1 MLALDQIQ
9 HKWLKRNHASHPEN
23 PALENIRINKVV
35 GNRLFQKLETFAFGD
50 PYRSGVYQAALD
62 TIDEKLGRKKGTFDS
77 LKKQAR
83 EILKQHKIPVYSKAS
98 PFGFNINEIAGVTGS
113 AKSGEQFSQYIDIM
127 EGNLNTKTYAVFNKA
142 FEKFEGKT
150 SLFGIRVDDFKAVMD
165 SAGKNDVIDLQLDT
179 KKLLVSISGSL
190 NMKYKVGLLENSEV
204 NQPVPRCS
212 YKSKISIQ
220 PNTLSRILT
229 NLEKIS
235 DNILINSSSGQVE
248 FSGQGDYGDG
258 KINIDSRDFE
268 MNDLDSQEK
277 ITANYSLEYMI
288 KVIRSIGKASKMVNL
303 EYDTQKPMH
312 LSFDM
317 PSATKVEYYLAPRV
331 Q

>member
-1 MLALDQIQ
+1 MSLSCQIKNVEEWQAVLDAISALVEDAMFIVNTDGVSF
-9 HKWLKRNHASHPEN
+9 RGTDPSHV
-23 PALENIRINKVV
+23 ALLDI
-35 GNRLFQKLETFAFGD
+35 TF
-50 PYRSGVYQAALD
+50 P
-62 TIDEKLGRKKGTFDS
+62 
-77 LKKQAR
+77 
-83 EILKQHKIPVYSKAS
+83 
-98 PFGFNINEIAGVTGS
+98 
-113 AKSGEQFSQYIDIM
+113 KSS
-127 EGNLNTKTYAVFNKA
+127 

-150 SLFGIRVDDFKAVMD
+150 SLFGIRVGDFKAVMD
-165 SAGKNDVIDLQLDT
+165 SAGKNDVIDLQLDA

-204 NQPVPRCS
+204 NQPIPRCS

-288 KVIRSIGKASKMVNL
+288 KVIRSIGKTSKMVNL